1 MRDINANQR
10 SLMRS
15 RHQGANP
22 ITMPSSE
29 LLTINDAP
37 FGSDGTGSVAAN
49 RSDMPK
55 SIAIILAAFA
65 LAGCATADH
74 SSREIL
80 PRNSIAWDGLG
91 RDPNRPARS
100 RRTIATKKP
109 TDAASS
115 TPDDEAV
122 LAAVPKYSK
131 EWVALYEAM
140 QARDE
145 ARLARALIICHGCFP
160 LADGEPIGSIK

>member
-1 MRDINANQR
+1 M
-10 SLMRS
+10 L
-15 RHQGANP
+15 
-22 ITMPSSE
+22 
-29 LLTINDAP
+29 
-37 FGSDGTGSVAAN
+37 
-49 RSDMPK
+49 K

-91 RDPNRPARS
+91 RDPNRPARGH
-100 RRTIATKKP
+100 RTTAAKRP
-109 TDAASS
+109 TDTALS

-131 EWVALYEAM
+131 EWVVLYEAM

-145 ARLARALIICHGCFP
+145 ARLARAMIICRGCFP
-160 LADGEPIGSIK
+160 LADGEPMVQSTNRPE